1 LYTLLVKGDFIEYMK
16 LRSACPP
23 TISADNN
30 NKSSFSGRGDVRRIK
45 RLSLLSLL
53 LISCLLLLHIDERML
68 SWASKAPK
76 TKNFGAWA
84 SYQIP
89 LESMSEISEQR
100 AAINSLLKQGY
111 TEYYFTLADFEL
123 ESVRSLADNL
133 LTAADGTG
141 MKMIVIL
148 LPPSEAGPSG
158 NYDWDGWIDYLN
170 SLKEKHPSL
179 DGFVIDD
186 FNWHGVEEGEE
197 EEDDNDQDDD
207 NNNEGKD
214 NNEENNDNDGNNN
227 DLRYNVNFMVESEL
241 KKALEKKRDDLHFYP
256 LIYIEGAKTNTVK
269 RQYHNLSDG
278 IVLASVDFYNI
289 TKLEHNIDVFGKV
302 FDNNTDKTIRFLIY
316 TVPTSNYTSQG
327 YYPPSDRL
335 ILATLSTALR
345 SDAVDTG
352 IVIWRNTDS
361 HAITDYLS
369 NQNNSK
375 YLSFISLMEEL
386 QLKDE
391 NSTEK
396 LVRDFASALQEEEDE
411 VASGE
416 GGQGGEEDEDDEEV
430 IEQEDEIS
438 TDESEDGESGGGG
451 DDRPWLGLSITDL
464 TPDLAED
471 RRLPRDSKGI
481 AVQSVIP
488 GSPASV
494 AGISGILLDVD
505 KEGYLITRGDVII
518 SIDGKEIENVGDLED
533 IMEDKNIGD
542 LINFG
547 LNRNGN
553 VTNVT
558 VKLEPLPK

>member
-1 LYTLLVKGDFIEYMK
+1 MK
-16 LRSACPP
+16 LLYAYPH
-23 TISADNN
+23 TTSADNN
-30 NKSSFSGRGDVRRIK
+30 NKSSFSGHGDVRRIK
-45 RLSLLSLL
+45 RVSLLSLL

-68 SWASKAPK
+68 SWASKVPK

-84 SYQIP
+84 SYQVP
-89 LESMSEISEQR
+89 LESMSQISEQR
-100 AAINSLLKQGY
+100 AAINTLLKQGY
-111 TEYYFTLADFEL
+111 TEYYFALVDFEL
-123 ESVRSLADNL
+123 ESVRSIADNL

-148 LPPSEAGPSG
+148 IPPSEAGPGG

-186 FNWHGVEEGEE
+186 FNWHGVEE
-197 EEDDNDQDDD
+197 EED
-207 NNNEGKD
+207 EAKD
-214 NNEENNDNDGNNN
+214 NNEENDDNDDRDSDSSNN
-227 DLRYNVNFMVESEL
+227 DVRYNVDFMIESEL
-241 KKALEKKRDDLHFYP
+241 GKALEKKRDDLHFYP

-269 RQYHNLSDG
+269 RQYYNLSDG

-302 FDNNTDKTIRFLIY
+302 FDNNTDKTMRFLIY
-316 TVPTSNYTSQG
+316 TAPTSNYTSQG

-375 YLSFISLMEEL
+375 FLSSVSLMEEL

-396 LVRDFASALQEEEDE
+396 LVRDFASAIQEEEDE

-416 GGQGGEEDEDDEEV
+416 EEEGEGGGADENDEEV

-438 TDESEDGESGGGG
+438 KDESEDGESDSDGGGG
-451 DDRPWLGLSITDL
+451 EDRPWLGLSITDL

-518 SIDGKEIENVGDLED
+518 SIDGKEIGDVGDLED